1 MIQLVEKGF
10 RPMNINILFMLKK
23 VEENIHPMRE
33 IKKYIRSDQI
43 PIATS
48 EVENI
53 LDGINSSL
61 DMAEENISDLKIIAV
76 EITQNEI

>member
-23 VEENIHPMRE
+23 VEENIYPMRE

-43 PIATS
+43 PID
-48 EVENI
+48 EKCNI
-53 LDGINSSL
+53 
-61 DMAEENISDLKIIAV
+61 
-76 EITQNEI
+76 